1 MNKAKKYEI
10 RELEIAK
17 KEAAEKYRQEGF
29 SEANIEAY

>member
-17 KEAAEKYRQEGF
+17 KEAVEKYRQEGV